1 MSYEKT
7 TNLELNKIGDEN
19 VFDPAVI
26 TENFEIIDGAIKGV
40 NDKIEGQDFSTFTQK
55 GEILPQDI
63 KGLKTHSHKRI
74 YNRVEVINESSD
86 NAAIYANY
94 VHESGTVFGNT
105 YYFKN
110 LKIIKDLKAK
120 DTELLNL
127 INEYKG
133 LVDDYSRNLGD
144 YVNRHEVANNEL
156 SRLLRG

>member
-1 MSYEKT
+1 MPET
-7 TNLELNKIGDEN
+7 TNRGYHKPLETDAYDINKLNENLDKIDS
-19 VFDPAVI
+19 DI
-26 TENFEIIDGAIKGV
+26 TLLNE
-40 NDKIEGQDFSTFTQK
+40 KIEGQDFSTFAQK
-55 GEILPQDI
+55 GGILPQDI
-63 KGLKTHSHKRI
+63 KWLKTNTHKRI

-86 NAAIYANY
+86 NAAIYTNY
-94 VHESGTVFGNT
+94 VNEDRGVFSNT

-110 LKIIKDLKAK
+110 LKIIKDLKTK

-144 YVNRHEVANNEL
+144 YINRHEVANNEL